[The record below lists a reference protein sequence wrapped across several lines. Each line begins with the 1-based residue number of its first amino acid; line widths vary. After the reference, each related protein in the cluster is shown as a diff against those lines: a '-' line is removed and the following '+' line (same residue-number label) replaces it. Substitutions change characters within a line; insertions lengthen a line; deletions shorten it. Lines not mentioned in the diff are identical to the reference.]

1 MTTGTQLY
9 RPLGLGTPL
18 GDNVLLVSSASVTE
32 QLGSLFHVDLV
43 VLTEGKPVKFEDIIG
58 QNVTLRMKL
67 DDEVERYWNGEV
79 IQFQAAGVQGDL
91 LKYNMTIVPWI
102 WYLGRTADFRI
113 YQNKTVPDII
123 KSIFSDAGYSNYD
136 FALTG
141 SYSPWEYCV
150 QYRETDLNF
159 IMRLMEQEGIYFFF
173 THEDGKH
180 TIHLVDGLGGHK
192 PYPGYETV
200 TWREDLGGGSDDI
213 EHIIGWSVENHL
225 QPGAYETMDYDFKR
239 PKLKLKSRTEKP
251 LGHAGDDWDVFDY
264 PGEWENLGDGD
275 QYTRVRLEEL
285 HAQYEVAHAVTN
297 ARGIAAGFLFT
308 LAEFPDDAQNKEYL
322 ITSCNVSVSTTDY
335 LSGGGS
341 GGSQFSCS
349 FTAIDAQTQF
359 RSPRVTPKPVIQGPQ
374 TAVVVGDPGEEITVD
389 EFGRIKVQFHWDR
402 YGKYDQNSTCWIR
415 VVQSWAGA
423 QFGTAWI
430 PRHGMEVMVNFLEGD
445 PDMPIVTGCIY
456 NGVNKLPDEL
466 PTKKT
471 RSVMKTNSSK
481 GGGGFNLIRLDDMKG
496 KEQVFIHSQKR
507 MDVRTKGTIFETH
520 GGSRNITIGGAS
532 ASGKGGDLYVTVGK
546 DVNDHY
552 NGTLYTLVNE
562 KEMEQINGAAVHVYG
577 DSLATMVKTK
587 CELNALEIVYEAK
600 TKISFKVGANFIQI
614 DPSGVTIQGTITK
627 INCMGFGQ
635 ETGDPTVDDPLDAA
649 VADTGEPGWLD
660 RPSGPP
666 RKRGSHKVL
675 SQHAVAINRAGD
687 TAQMQRIRAIL
698 AQSPTGRRQ
707 LEIYDRYGMKTGN
720 QNGTAGEWHSAD
732 NTVILGPATTSDD
745 DAALTFVH
753 EINHAQADKE
763 GTSADVNKENRAD
776 YINHNL
782 AEDAHGERLA
792 QQTAQE
798 LTDAGHPVTYNSSTA
813 PSYQR
818 GVNAAKAADPN
829 ATPQQQAD
837 AGEKA
842 MLDDYKN
849 GTITTGNTSPPQSY
863 VDYWGSY
870 YDSVHPPPGP

>member
-1 MTTGTQLY
+1 
-9 RPLGLGTPL
+9 
-18 GDNVLLVSSASVTE
+18 
-32 QLGSLFHVDLV
+32 
-43 VLTEGKPVKFEDIIG
+43 
-58 QNVTLRMKL
+58 
-67 DDEVERYWNGEV
+67 
-79 IQFQAAGVQGDL
+79 
-91 LKYNMTIVPWI
+91 
-102 WYLGRTADFRI
+102 
-113 YQNKTVPDII
+113 
-123 KSIFSDAGYSNYD
+123 
-136 FALTG
+136 
-141 SYSPWEYCV
+141 
-150 QYRETDLNF
+150 
-159 IMRLMEQEGIYFFF
+159 
-173 THEDGKH
+173 
-180 TIHLVDGLGGHK
+180 
-192 PYPGYETV
+192 
-200 TWREDLGGGSDDI
+200 
-213 EHIIGWSVENHL
+213 
-225 QPGAYETMDYDFKR
+225 
-239 PKLKLKSRTEKP
+239 
-251 LGHAGDDWDVFDY
+251 
-264 PGEWENLGDGD
+264 
-275 QYTRVRLEEL
+275 
-285 HAQYEVAHAVTN
+285 
-297 ARGIAAGFLFT
+297 
-308 LAEFPDDAQNKEYL
+308 
-322 ITSCNVSVSTTDY
+322 
-335 LSGGGS
+335 
-341 GGSQFSCS
+341 
-349 FTAIDAQTQF
+349 
-359 RSPRVTPKPVIQGPQ
+359 
-374 TAVVVGDPGEEITVD
+374 
-389 EFGRIKVQFHWDR
+389 
-402 YGKYDQNSTCWIR
+402 
-415 VVQSWAGA
+415 
-423 QFGTAWI
+423 
-430 PRHGMEVMVNFLEGD
+430 
-445 PDMPIVTGCIY
+445 
-456 NGVNKLPDEL
+456 
-466 PTKKT
+466 
-471 RSVMKTNSSK
+471 MKTNSSK
-481 GGGGFNLIRLDDMKG
+481 GGGGFNLIRLDDNKG
-496 KEQVFIHSQKR
+496 KEQVFIHSEKR

-562 KEMEQINGAAVHVYG
+562 KEMEQINGAALHVYG

-587 CELNALEIVYEAK
+587 CELNAMEIVYEAK